1 MYNNPDLDVVVMGK
15 TLQKFYLS
23 KVAKL
28 PKEEFALHEDDLVAN
43 NEEDSE
49 ESDDSSDEEFA
60 IWRKSSNGDVDVVYC
75 QLSQSVPVC
84 VENE

>member
-28 PKEEFALHEDDLVAN
+28 PKEEFALHEDDLV
-43 NEEDSE
+43 EEDSE

-60 IWRKSSNGDVDVVYC
+60 I
-75 QLSQSVPVC
+75 
-84 VENE
+84 